1 MAVKGRIARLAKGIS
16 EHCGKIDERSTRRF
30 IDALERA
37 NRVFIAGAGRSGLVA
52 RAFAM
57 RLMQLG
63 FRVHV
68 VGEVTTPGARADD
81 LLIIISGSGETNSMS
96 CVLQR
101 GKDHGAKTV
110 AITSNPE
117 SAIGKSAGMLVH
129 VGGKSARDLARSGLK
144 VPLGTPFELSTML
157 FLDAV
162 IEELVHRH
170 EKTAHE
176 MHLRHANLE

>member
-16 EHCGKIDERSTRRF
+16 EHCSRIDERSTKRL
-30 IDALERA
+30 IDSLECA

-57 RLMQLG
+57 RLMHLG

-68 VGEVTTPGARADD
+68 VGEVTTPGARAGD
-81 LLIIISGSGETNSMS
+81 LLLVISGSGETNSMA

-101 GKDHGAKTV
+101 GKDHGAKTA
-110 AITSNPE
+110 AITSNPK
-117 SAIGKSAGMLVH
+117 STIGKKASMLVY

-144 VPLGTPFELSTML
+144 VPLGTPFELSSMV